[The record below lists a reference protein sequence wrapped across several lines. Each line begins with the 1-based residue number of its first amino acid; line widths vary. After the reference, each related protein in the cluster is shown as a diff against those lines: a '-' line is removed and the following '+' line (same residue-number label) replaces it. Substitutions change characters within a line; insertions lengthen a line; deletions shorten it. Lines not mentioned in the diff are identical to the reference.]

1 MTAVRPGRAG
11 LLLLLRLA
19 AAGGDNIS
27 HVPII
32 LENIGQTSVLT
43 NVNKTLQSKT
53 LLKLYEIFL
62 DMQDKNI
69 FFHKQ
74 NLNNIISTSSLH
86 L

>member
-1 MTAVRPGRAG
+1 MTYEAVLPGRAG

-43 NVNKTLQSKT
+43 NVN
-53 LLKLYEIFL
+53 
-62 DMQDKNI
+62 M
-69 FFHKQ
+69 
-74 NLNNIISTSSLH
+74 
-86 L
+86 

>member
-1 MTAVRPGRAG
+1 MTYEAVRPGRAG

-43 NVNKTLQSKT
+43 NVNKTSKT

-62 DMQDKNI
+62 DMQE
-69 FFHKQ
+69 
-74 NLNNIISTSSLH
+74 
-86 L
+86 

>member
-1 MTAVRPGRAG
+1 MTYEAVRPGRAG

-43 NVNKTLQSKT
+43 NV
-53 LLKLYEIFL
+53 I
-62 DMQDKNI
+62 
-69 FFHKQ
+69 
-74 NLNNIISTSSLH
+74 
-86 L
+86 